1 MMVYMGKLETA
12 AGFIGLL
19 IMMFC
24 QLALAETE
32 YYTWIDENGVV
43 NYAEHNPQGYEA
55 LFVTG
60 DQRFGLRNPLKP
72 TLEPE
77 LETTG
82 TTAATIEEEDEVD
95 IDVQISRERER
106 IDKEI
111 AKAKRSNCNI
121 GKLNLAQL
129 ENYNRIRVQGDDGA
143 VRVLTEEE
151 KASRVSRARE
161 TIRENCNA

>member
-24 QLALAETE
+24 QLTLAETE

-55 LFVTG
+55 LFVTS

-72 TLEPE
+72 TLESP
-77 LETTG
+77 LETTD
-82 TTAATIEEEDEVD
+82 TTAAAIEDEDEVD
-95 IDVQISRERER
+95 IDVQISRERAR

-129 ENYNRIRVQGDDGA
+129 ENYNRIKIKDDSGA
-143 VRVLTEEE
+143 IRVLSADE
-151 KASRVSRARE
+151 KASRISKARE
-161 TIRENCNA
+161 TIRENYTA

>member
-1 MMVYMGKLETA
+1 MGKLETA
-12 AGFIGLL
+12 AGFVGLL

-24 QLALAETE
+24 QLTLAATE

-43 NYAEHNPQGYEA
+43 NYAERNPPGYEA

-77 LETTG
+77 LETNS